1 MTSPRVRPRWPRLL
15 FGALLLLMALVF
27 IGFLLPAQARV
38 ERRVEIRG
46 PATEVFARVATL
58 RRWPDWTAWTTN
70 RFPDMQVN
78 FEGPE
83 SGVGAVMVA
92 AGKSSG
98 DGRVT
103 LLAAGPVTGIRYRLD
118 FNHGFQ
124 LFDGTIRWEAAG
136 DALTV
141 TWTVEGDMGWNPLRR
156 WGGLFLG
163 ALMGGDMDVGL
174 AKLQR
179 QVEAA
184 K

>member
-1 MTSPRVRPRWPRLL
+1 MMSPCVRPRWPRLL
-15 FGALLLLMALVF
+15 FGALLLLMALGF
-27 IGFLLPAQARV
+27 MGFLLPARARV
-38 ERRVEIRG
+38 ERRLEIRG

-70 RFPDMQVN
+70 RFPDMQVS
-78 FEGPE
+78 FEGRE

-103 LLAAGPVTGIRYRLD
+103 LLTAEPGTGIRYRLD
-118 FNHGFQ
+118 FDHGFQ
-124 LFDGTIRWEAAG
+124 LFDGTIRWEPAG
-136 DALTV
+136 DVLTV
-141 TWTVEGDMGWNPLRR
+141 TWTVEGDMGWNPLRH

-163 ALMGGDMDVGL
+163 TLMGGDMDAGL